1 MEELLPWEKLLK
13 NEDIKG
19 ETFFSLS
26 DIKKIKGELKDGY

>member
-19 ETFFSLS
+19 ETFFHYL
-26 DIKKIKGELKDGY
+26 ILRK